1 MHQSKKYNGKSNGMN
16 IIKRI
21 LRIIARRG
29 TDSHA
34 FVESLRQ
41 KGVAVGEGTYF
52 FDPQSTRIDC
62 QRPHMLSI
70 GSNVKVTAGV
80 IVLCHDYSRS
90 VLIDAFGENVGEAA
104 VTSIG
109 DNVFIGMNA
118 IVLMGSRIGDDCV
131 IGAGSVVSGS
141 IPPRSVA
148 AGNPAKVICSIDDF
162 YRKRK
167 ERELASAELF
177 AKEFAR
183 ANGRPPTAI
192 EMTDA
197 FSWLYLPHTEETIEK
212 YPELFGLHGVNRD
225 EAVSAFLNSSP
236 KFENYDG
243 WLKSTGLSH

>member
-1 MHQSKKYNGKSNGMN
+1 MSLIQ
-16 IIKRI
+16 RV
-21 LRIIARRG
+21 LRKFARG
-29 TDSHA
+29 EGDFQT
-34 FVESLRQ
+34 FVERLRQ
-41 KGVAVGEGTYF
+41 KGVAVGENTYF
-52 FDPQSTRIDC
+52 FDPPSTRIDC

-90 VLIDAFGENVGEAA
+90 VLINVFGENIGEAA

-167 ERELASAELF
+167 EKELASAELF

-183 ANGRPPTAI
+183 ANGRPPTVN

-197 FSWLYLPHTEETIEK
+197 FSWLYLPHTKETLEK
-212 YPELFGLHGVNRD
+212 YPELFRMHGVNR
-225 EAVSAFLNSSP
+225 EKAVAAFLKSDPAYPSY
-236 KFENYDG
+236 EA
-243 WLKSTGLSH
+243 WLASIGLTR

>member
-1 MHQSKKYNGKSNGMN
+1 MRRELDSASFAENCEGGGGSQAFAE
-16 IIKRI
+16 R
-21 LRIIARRG
+21 LRR
-29 TDSHA
+29 
-34 FVESLRQ
+34 

-62 QRPHMLSI
+62 QRPHMLSV
-70 GSNVKVTAGV
+70 GSNVKVAAGV

-109 DNVFIGMNA
+109 SNVFIGMNA

-167 ERELASAELF
+167 ERELVSAELF
-177 AKEFAR
+177 AKEFVR
-183 ANGRPPTAI
+183 ANGRPPKVA

-197 FSWLYLPHTEETIEK
+197 FSWLFLPHTEETLER
-212 YPELFGLHGVNRD
+212 YPELFRMSGVNR
-225 EAVSAFLNSSP
+225 ESAVAAFLASSP
-236 KFENYDG
+236 AYPNYEA
-243 WLKSTGLSH
+243 WLGSIGLAR